1 MDVSDE
7 RYEELVN
14 RLLDG
19 ELSSA
24 EAGELA
30 ETVRARP
37 ELQRDL
43 RRHLQLWELWSQ
55 EHAVERSA
63 GAFFA
68 AFRTRQRAEGE
79 GESFLTKLKARLPVG
94 REDTAPS
101 AGIRAPGRWRDLLV
115 HPFRHPVALAW
126 AASLTVVATLALL
139 WLLAPR
145 TAEAR
150 TMHGEA
156 ICTKCM
162 LHETHDHLP
171 AIRVR
176 EGDTT
181 RVYRLRYDPPV
192 TVRIGN
198 YCAAPIPVVVT
209 GTAASRDGLLV
220 LDASSV
226 AVEPPDSPPSAKPG
240 ERTLFPF

>member
-1 MDVSDE
+1 VDVSNA
-7 RYEELVN
+7 RYDELVG

-19 ELSSA
+19 ELAAA
-24 EAGELA
+24 EAEELVA
-30 ETVRARP
+30 LVRSRP
-37 ELQRDL
+37 ELRRDL

-55 EHAVERSA
+55 QHAPERTA
-63 GAFFA
+63 EAFVA
-68 AFRTRQRAEGE
+68 AFRTRLRAESE
-79 GESFLTKLKARLPVG
+79 GETFLTRLKSHLPLRVDDASRSHAPAPPRRL
-94 REDTAPS
+94 
-101 AGIRAPGRWRDLLV
+101 IDLLI
-115 HPFRHPVALAW
+115 HPLRHPAALAL
-126 AASLTVVATLALL
+126 AASLTIVVSLAVL
-139 WLLAPR
+139 WLMAPR
-145 TAEAR
+145 TAEAK
-150 TMHGEA
+150 TIHGEA

-162 LHETHDHLP
+162 LHETHEHLP

-181 RVYRLRYDPPV
+181 RVYRLQCQPPAAG
-192 TVRIGN
+192 RIGN

-226 AVEPPDSPPSAKPG
+226 AVEPPASPPSAKPG